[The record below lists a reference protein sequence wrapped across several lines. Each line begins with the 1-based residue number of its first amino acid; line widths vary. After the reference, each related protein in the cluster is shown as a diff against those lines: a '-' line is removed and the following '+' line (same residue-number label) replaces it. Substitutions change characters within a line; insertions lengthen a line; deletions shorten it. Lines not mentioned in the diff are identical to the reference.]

1 MPSLAE
7 EFVKKAVEH
16 RENGR
21 LDEAIIA
28 ARRATALDPESA
40 NSWWQLGLAVNDKE
54 GYGAALSPLKKTVEL
69 TPSFA
74 YGWHRLGLAYKKTG
88 QTDEAVKCW
97 ESAVEIDTERVDTLE
112 LLLAAYREREKAG
125 DEEKVF
131 DVLKLIDAQ
140 GKLGT
145 EEVNLLGIEYHKRK
159 DYYKSIIFFRR
170 YASEAPGPIGL
181 FNLGLA
187 YNAPEIGQDVDAVDA
202 WRRALLRDPSYDK
215 GVY

>member
-40 NSWWQLGLAVNDKE
+40 NSWWQLGLAVTDKE

-88 QTDEAVKCW
+88 QTDEAVK
-97 ESAVEIDTERVDTLE
+97 
-112 LLLAAYREREKAG
+112 
-125 DEEKVF
+125 
-131 DVLKLIDAQ
+131 
-140 GKLGT
+140 
-145 EEVNLLGIEYHKRK
+145 
-159 DYYKSIIFFRR
+159 
-170 YASEAPGPIGL
+170 
-181 FNLGLA
+181 
-187 YNAPEIGQDVDAVDA
+187 
-202 WRRALLRDPSYDK
+202 
-215 GVY
+215 